1 MEHFKNTV
9 GVYYKIKNGKK
20 SSKLILT
27 PVMNFRNAHGIN
39 KNHIFKV
46 EQKVK
51 GQKLELKIDDGNP
64 IYIKIND
71 GKYIEHHNDT
81 FFNMFYIEEEKRGFE
96 AEENHTVPGRYEIEL
111 EPGEEKEVS
120 FICSTEE
127 NIEEIDGIKKQ
138 KRLLMEVLPLSSGKN
153 RKKILLQLVMIC
165 SNLDRFGV
173 TGAYLEG
180 LKWIEMLEANHS
192 FSQKEEWQVN
202 EMKALLLN
210 ERGNQD
216 EFLPIW
222 YKLLKQYREADR
234 PEDVGKCLLTI
245 ASHFI
250 MLEDYEN
257 ALPLYKEAYQL
268 ALEHKSIELQQVSGI
283 MLIKY
288 LCGAGYY
295 SESLEYYKK
304 LNQEIVFNL
313 SVQNEVVK
321 SYMELNKPD
330 SARIYLAERSLSD
343 KGDKIALNCM
353 MAETYTLEKQ
363 EDSAF
368 VYLDRAVKSYKEKTK
383 YYQGKDREVVLPG
396 YFLSTCYLFA
406 DLLWKKGKV
415 QQANQYY
422 TFVEPLMKEVV
433 RTPIQ
438 MEFQIKALTNFSS
451 FCRETKQ
458 YEKALDLLARR
469 DSVLQ
474 TYLEFKAKNDKK
486 NYAERL
492 KIQELKHELNESE
505 DVNRINTHVAAICIF
520 LLVISVAATFKSISM
535 YRKLKKQGA
544 VNYRLQG
551 MIKKCD
557 EGDVPESHSASMDQY
572 ELLFWQAL
580 HKVRDEQYFL
590 KSDLTIETLADVL
603 NTNRSYLSVSI
614 NRFCDKGFSVWL
626 NNFRIQHAEQLMREN
641 PSIALKDLP
650 EQCGYATTGTFVR
663 NFKRCHNMSPSEFM
677 NKLLIEQTLP
687 KVEKTFQ

>member
-1 MEHFKNTV
+1 MKNLYLFLFLFLCNACSNLDKK
-9 GVYYKIKNGKK
+9 GVLDEEL
-20 SSKLILT
+20 SKTPILSACFDSLLSE
-27 PVMNFRNAHGIN
+27 VRNMPSRDRIA
-39 KNHIFKV
+39 
-46 EQKVK
+46 
-51 GQKLELKIDDGNP
+51 
-64 IYIKIND
+64 YMIKISHRN
-71 GKYIEHHNDT
+71 
-81 FFNMFYIEEEKRGFE
+81 EK
-96 AEENHTVPGRYEIEL
+96 A
-111 EPGEEKEVS
+111 
-120 FICSTEE
+120 
-127 NIEEIDGIKKQ
+127 IDGVKKQ
-138 KRLLMEVLPLSSGKN
+138 EQLLMEVLPLSSSQK
-153 RKKILLQLVMIC
+153 RKEILFQLVKVC
-165 SNLDRFGV
+165 SRLDRFGISDANLK
-173 TGAYLEG
+173 GF
-180 LKWIEMLEANHS
+180 KWIEMLEANHS
-192 FSQKEEWQVN
+192 LSQKEEWQVN

-245 ASHFI
+245 ANHFI

-295 SESLEYYKK
+295 SESLEYYNKIK
-304 LNQEIVFNL
+304 PEIAFNP
-313 SVQNEVVK
+313 SMQNEVVK

-330 SARIYLAERSLSD
+330 SARIYLAARLLSER
-343 KGDKIALNCM
+343 GDKIVLNCM
-353 MAETYTLEKQ
+353 MAETYIPEGQ

-368 VYLDRAVKSYKEKTK
+368 VFLDRAMKSYKEKAK
-383 YYQGKDREVVLPG
+383 NYQKQGKEAILPNC
-396 YFLSTCYLFA
+396 FLSPCYLFA
-406 DLLWKKGKV
+406 DLLWKKGKI
-415 QQANQYY
+415 QQASQYY
-422 TFVEPLMKEVV
+422 MIVEPLMKERVKTPV
-433 RTPIQ
+433 R
-438 MEFQIKALTNFSS
+438 MELQIKALTNFSS

-458 YEKALDLLARR
+458 YEKAFDLLARR

-505 DVNRINTHVAAICIF
+505 DANRVNTHVAAICIF

-535 YRKLKKQGA
+535 YRKSRKQGA

-557 EGDVPESHSASMDQY
+557 EGDVSESHSASMDQY

-626 NNFRIQHAEQLMREN
+626 NNFRIQHAEQLMRAN
-641 PSIALKDLP
+641 PSIVLKDLP
-650 EQCGYATTGTFVR
+650 GQCGYATTGTFVR

-687 KVEKTFQ
+687 KVEK

>member
-1 MEHFKNTV
+1 MSDRDRV
-9 GVYYKIKNGKK
+9 A
-20 SSKLILT
+20 S
-27 PVMNFRNAHGIN
+27 M
-39 KNHIFKV
+39 
-46 EQKVK
+46 
-51 GQKLELKIDDGNP
+51 
-64 IYIKIND
+64 IKISYRN
-71 GKYIEHHNDT
+71 E
-81 FFNMFYIEEEKRGFE
+81 
-96 AEENHTVPGRYEIEL
+96 
-111 EPGEEKEVS
+111 
-120 FICSTEE
+120 
-127 NIEEIDGIKKQ
+127 EEIDGIKKQ

-245 ASHFI
+245 ANHFV

-557 EGDVPESHSASMDQY
+557 EGDTSESHSASMDQY

>member
-1 MEHFKNTV
+1 MR
-9 GVYYKIKNGKK
+9 
-20 SSKLILT
+20 S
-27 PVMNFRNAHGIN
+27 
-39 KNHIFKV
+39 
-46 EQKVK
+46 
-51 GQKLELKIDDGNP
+51 
-64 IYIKIND
+64 IYLFLFLFLCSACSDFDN
-71 GKYIEHHNDT
+71 
-81 FFNMFYIEEEKRGFE
+81 
-96 AEENHTVPGRYEIEL
+96 
-111 EPGEEKEVS
+111 KEVLDRELSDVSILSVS
-120 FICSTEE
+120 FDSLLSEVRKMPSRDRVACIINVSRRNEK
-127 NIEEIDGIKKQ
+127 EIDGVKKQ
-138 KRLLMEVLPLSSGKN
+138 ERLLMEILPISYGKKRKEVLLH
-153 RKKILLQLVMIC
+153 LVTIC
-165 SNLDRFGV
+165 SNLDRFGIPC
-173 TGAYLEG
+173 AELRG
-180 LKWIEMLEANHS
+180 LKWIELLEKNHS
-192 FSQKEEWQVN
+192 LSQEEEWQVS
-202 EMKALLLN
+202 EIKALLLN
-210 ERGNQD
+210 RSGNQD

-234 PEDVGKCLLTI
+234 PEDVGKCLLTM
-245 ASHFI
+245 ANHFV
-250 MLEDYEN
+250 MLEDYDN
-257 ALPLYKEAYQL
+257 ALPLYEEAYQL
-268 ALEHKSIELQQVSGI
+268 AVEYEFVDLQKSSGI
-283 MLIKY
+283 MLIKH

-295 SESLEYYKK
+295 SRSLEYYNKT
-304 LNQEIVFNL
+304 NQEITFNPAM
-313 SVQNEVVK
+313 QNEVVK

-330 SARIYLAERSLSD
+330 SARIYLAKRLLLE
-343 KGDKIALNCM
+343 GGNKIALNCM
-353 MAETYTLEKQ
+353 MAETYIHEGQ

-368 VYLDRAVKSYKEKTK
+368 VFLDRAMKSYKEKAK
-383 YYQGKDREVVLPG
+383 NYQRKDREAILPNC
-396 YFLSTCYLFA
+396 FLSPCYLFA
-406 DLLWKKGKV
+406 DLLWKKGKI
-415 QQANQYY
+415 QQASLYY
-422 TFVEPLMKEVV
+422 TIVEPLMKEIVKTPV
-433 RTPIQ
+433 RMELQ
-438 MEFQIKALTNFSS
+438 MKALTNFSS

-469 DSVLQ
+469 DSILQ
-474 TYLEFKAKNDKK
+474 TYLDFKAKNDKK

-626 NNFRIQHAEQLMREN
+626 NNFRIQHAEQLMRAN
-641 PSIALKDLP
+641 PSIVLKDLP
-650 EQCGYATTGTFVR
+650 GQCGYATTGTFVR

-687 KVEKTFQ
+687 KVEK

>member
-1 MEHFKNTV
+1 MKSFYLFLFLFLCSACSNS
-9 GVYYKIKNGKK
+9 GKREVLDEEL
-20 SSKLILT
+20 SKMPILS
-27 PVMNFRNAHGIN
+27 VSFDSLLS
-39 KNHIFKV
+39 
-46 EQKVK
+46 EVK
-51 GQKLELKIDDGNP
+51 KMSDRDRVASM
-64 IYIKIND
+64 IKISYRN
-71 GKYIEHHNDT
+71 E
-81 FFNMFYIEEEKRGFE
+81 
-96 AEENHTVPGRYEIEL
+96 
-111 EPGEEKEVS
+111 
-120 FICSTEE
+120 
-127 NIEEIDGIKKQ
+127 EEIDGIKKQ

-245 ASHFI
+245 ANHFV

-603 NTNRSYLSVSI
+603 NTNSSYLSVSI

>member
-1 MEHFKNTV
+1 MDEEL
-9 GVYYKIKNGKK
+9 
-20 SSKLILT
+20 SKMPILSV
-27 PVMNFRNAHGIN
+27 PFDSLLSEVRNLPSRDRIASM
-39 KNHIFKV
+39 
-46 EQKVK
+46 
-51 GQKLELKIDDGNP
+51 
-64 IYIKIND
+64 IKISYRN
-71 GKYIEHHNDT
+71 E
-81 FFNMFYIEEEKRGFE
+81 
-96 AEENHTVPGRYEIEL
+96 
-111 EPGEEKEVS
+111 
-120 FICSTEE
+120 
-127 NIEEIDGIKKQ
+127 EEIDGILKQ
-138 KRLLMEVLPLSSGKN
+138 RQLLMEVLPLSSGKN
-153 RKKILLQLVMIC
+153 RKTILFQLVTIY
-165 SNLDRFGV
+165 NKLDRFGISD
-173 TGAYLEG
+173 AYFEG
-180 LKWIEMLEANHS
+180 LKWIEMLETDHS
-192 FSQKEEWQVN
+192 LSQKEEWQLN

-210 ERGNQD
+210 GVGNQE

-234 PEDVGKCLLTI
+234 AEDVGKCLLTI
-245 ASHFI
+245 ASHFV
-250 MLEDYEN
+250 MLEDYDN

-268 ALEHKSIELQQVSGI
+268 ALDYDFADLQKASGI
-283 MLIKY
+283 SLIKY
-288 LCGAGYY
+288 LCVTGYY
-295 SESLEYYKK
+295 SDVLEYYNKIK
-304 LNQEIVFNL
+304 DNQEIASNT
-313 SVQNEVVK
+313 SMQNEVVK

-330 SARIYLAERSLSD
+330 SARIYLAARLLSER
-343 KGDKIALNCM
+343 GDKIVLNCM
-353 MAETYTLEKQ
+353 MAETYITEEL

-368 VYLDRAVKSYKEKTK
+368 VFLDRAMKSYKERAKN
-383 YYQGKDREVVLPG
+383 YQKKGKEAILPNC
-396 YFLSTCYLFA
+396 FLSPCYSFA
-406 DLLWKKGKV
+406 DLLWKKGKI
-415 QQANQYY
+415 QQASQYY
-422 TFVEPLMKEVV
+422 MIVEPLMKERVKTPV
-433 RTPIQ
+433 R
-438 MEFQIKALTNFSS
+438 MELQIKALTNFSS

-458 YEKALDLLARR
+458 YEKAFDLLARR

-505 DVNRINTHVAAICIF
+505 DANRVNTHVAAICIF

-535 YRKLKKQGA
+535 YRKSRKQGA

-557 EGDVPESHSASMDQY
+557 EGDVSESHSASMDQY

>member
-1 MEHFKNTV
+1 MKSF
-9 GVYYKIKNGKK
+9 YLFLFLFLCSACSDSGKREVLDEEL
-20 SSKLILT
+20 SKMPILS
-27 PVMNFRNAHGIN
+27 VSFDSLLS
-39 KNHIFKV
+39 
-46 EQKVK
+46 EVK
-51 GQKLELKIDDGNP
+51 KMSDRDRVASM
-64 IYIKIND
+64 IKISYRN
-71 GKYIEHHNDT
+71 E
-81 FFNMFYIEEEKRGFE
+81 
-96 AEENHTVPGRYEIEL
+96 
-111 EPGEEKEVS
+111 
-120 FICSTEE
+120 
-127 NIEEIDGIKKQ
+127 EEIDGIKKQ

-245 ASHFI
+245 ANHFV

-458 YEKALDLLARR
+458 YEKALSLLARR

>member
-1 MEHFKNTV
+1 MKNLYLFLFLFLCGACSNLDKK
-9 GVYYKIKNGKK
+9 GVLDEEL
-20 SSKLILT
+20 SKTPILSACFDSLLSE
-27 PVMNFRNAHGIN
+27 VRNMPSRDRIA
-39 KNHIFKV
+39 
-46 EQKVK
+46 
-51 GQKLELKIDDGNP
+51 
-64 IYIKIND
+64 YMIKISHRN
-71 GKYIEHHNDT
+71 
-81 FFNMFYIEEEKRGFE
+81 EK
-96 AEENHTVPGRYEIEL
+96 A
-111 EPGEEKEVS
+111 
-120 FICSTEE
+120 
-127 NIEEIDGIKKQ
+127 IDGVKKQ
-138 KRLLMEVLPLSSGKN
+138 EQLLMEVLPLSSSKK
-153 RKKILLQLVMIC
+153 RKEILFQLVKVC
-165 SNLDRFGV
+165 SRLDRFGISDANLK
-173 TGAYLEG
+173 GF
-180 LKWIEMLEANHS
+180 KWIEMLEANHS
-192 FSQKEEWQVN
+192 LSQKEEWQVN

-245 ASHFI
+245 ANHFI

-295 SESLEYYKK
+295 SESLEYYNKIK
-304 LNQEIVFNL
+304 PEIAFNP
-313 SVQNEVVK
+313 SMQNEVVK

-330 SARIYLAERSLSD
+330 SARIYLAARLLSER
-343 KGDKIALNCM
+343 GDKIVLNCM
-353 MAETYTLEKQ
+353 MAETYIPEGQ

-368 VYLDRAVKSYKEKTK
+368 VFLDRAMKSYKEKAK
-383 YYQGKDREVVLPG
+383 NYQKQGKEAILPNC
-396 YFLSTCYLFA
+396 FLSPCYLFA
-406 DLLWKKGKV
+406 DLLWKKGKI
-415 QQANQYY
+415 QQASQYY
-422 TFVEPLMKEVV
+422 MIVESLMKERVKTPV
-433 RTPIQ
+433 R
-438 MEFQIKALTNFSS
+438 MELQIKALTNFSS

-458 YEKALDLLARR
+458 YEKAFDLLARR

-505 DVNRINTHVAAICIF
+505 DANRVNTHVAAICIF

-535 YRKLKKQGA
+535 YRKSRKQGA

-557 EGDVPESHSASMDQY
+557 EGDVSESHSASMDQY

-626 NNFRIQHAEQLMREN
+626 NNFRIQHAEQLMKAN
-641 PSIALKDLP
+641 PSIVLKDLP
-650 EQCGYATTGTFVR
+650 GQCGYATTGTFVR

-687 KVEKTFQ
+687 KVEK

>member
-1 MEHFKNTV
+1 MKSFYLFLFLFLCSACSNS
-9 GVYYKIKNGKK
+9 GKREVLDEEL
-20 SSKLILT
+20 SKMPILS
-27 PVMNFRNAHGIN
+27 VSFDSLLS
-39 KNHIFKV
+39 
-46 EQKVK
+46 EVK
-51 GQKLELKIDDGNP
+51 KMSDRDRVASM
-64 IYIKIND
+64 IKISYRN
-71 GKYIEHHNDT
+71 E
-81 FFNMFYIEEEKRGFE
+81 
-96 AEENHTVPGRYEIEL
+96 
-111 EPGEEKEVS
+111 
-120 FICSTEE
+120 
-127 NIEEIDGIKKQ
+127 EEIDGIKKQ

-245 ASHFI
+245 ANHFV

-626 NNFRIQHAEQLMREN
+626 NNFSVFSMPN
-641 PSIALKDLP
+641 
-650 EQCGYATTGTFVR
+650 
-663 NFKRCHNMSPSEFM
+663 N
-677 NKLLIEQTLP
+677 
-687 KVEKTFQ
+687 

>member
-1 MEHFKNTV
+1 MDEEL
-9 GVYYKIKNGKK
+9 
-20 SSKLILT
+20 SKMPILSV
-27 PVMNFRNAHGIN
+27 PFDSLLSEVRNLPSRDRIASM
-39 KNHIFKV
+39 
-46 EQKVK
+46 
-51 GQKLELKIDDGNP
+51 
-64 IYIKIND
+64 IKISYRN
-71 GKYIEHHNDT
+71 E
-81 FFNMFYIEEEKRGFE
+81 
-96 AEENHTVPGRYEIEL
+96 
-111 EPGEEKEVS
+111 
-120 FICSTEE
+120 
-127 NIEEIDGIKKQ
+127 EEIDGILKQ
-138 KRLLMEVLPLSSGKN
+138 RQLLMEVLPLSSGKN
-153 RKKILLQLVMIC
+153 RKTILFQLVTIY
-165 SNLDRFGV
+165 NKLDRFGISD
-173 TGAYLEG
+173 AYFEG
-180 LKWIEMLEANHS
+180 LKWIEMLETDHS
-192 FSQKEEWQVN
+192 LSQKEEWQLN

-210 ERGNQD
+210 GVGNQE

-234 PEDVGKCLLTI
+234 AEDVGKCLLTI
-245 ASHFI
+245 ASHFV
-250 MLEDYEN
+250 MLEDYDN

-268 ALEHKSIELQQVSGI
+268 ALDYDFADLQKASGI
-283 MLIKY
+283 SLIKY
-288 LCGAGYY
+288 LCVTGYY
-295 SESLEYYKK
+295 SDVLEYYNKIK
-304 LNQEIVFNL
+304 DNQEIASNT
-313 SVQNEVVK
+313 SMQNEVVK

-330 SARIYLAERSLSD
+330 SARIYLAARLLSER
-343 KGDKIALNCM
+343 GDKIVLNCM
-353 MAETYTLEKQ
+353 MAETYITEEL

-368 VYLDRAVKSYKEKTK
+368 VFLDRAMKSYKERAKN
-383 YYQGKDREVVLPG
+383 YQKKGKEAILPNC
-396 YFLSTCYLFA
+396 FLSPCYSFA
-406 DLLWKKGKV
+406 DLLWKKGKI
-415 QQANQYY
+415 QQASQYY
-422 TFVEPLMKEVV
+422 MIVEPLMKEIVKTPV
-433 RTPIQ
+433 RMELQ
-438 MEFQIKALTNFSS
+438 MKALTNFSS

-458 YEKALDLLARR
+458 YEKALSLLARR

-614 NRFCDKGFSVWL
+614 NRFCDKGFSVW
-626 NNFRIQHAEQLMREN
+626 
-641 PSIALKDLP
+641 P
-650 EQCGYATTGTFVR
+650 
-663 NFKRCHNMSPSEFM
+663 
-677 NKLLIEQTLP
+677 
-687 KVEKTFQ
+687 

>member
-1 MEHFKNTV
+1 MSDRDRV
-9 GVYYKIKNGKK
+9 A
-20 SSKLILT
+20 S
-27 PVMNFRNAHGIN
+27 M
-39 KNHIFKV
+39 
-46 EQKVK
+46 
-51 GQKLELKIDDGNP
+51 
-64 IYIKIND
+64 IKISYRN
-71 GKYIEHHNDT
+71 E
-81 FFNMFYIEEEKRGFE
+81 
-96 AEENHTVPGRYEIEL
+96 
-111 EPGEEKEVS
+111 
-120 FICSTEE
+120 
-127 NIEEIDGIKKQ
+127 EEIDGIKKQ

-245 ASHFI
+245 ANHFV

-422 TFVEPLMKEVV
+422 TFVEPLMIEVV

>member
-1 MEHFKNTV
+1 MSDRDRV
-9 GVYYKIKNGKK
+9 A
-20 SSKLILT
+20 S
-27 PVMNFRNAHGIN
+27 M
-39 KNHIFKV
+39 
-46 EQKVK
+46 
-51 GQKLELKIDDGNP
+51 
-64 IYIKIND
+64 IKISYRN
-71 GKYIEHHNDT
+71 E
-81 FFNMFYIEEEKRGFE
+81 
-96 AEENHTVPGRYEIEL
+96 
-111 EPGEEKEVS
+111 
-120 FICSTEE
+120 
-127 NIEEIDGIKKQ
+127 EEIDGIKKQ

-245 ASHFI
+245 ANHFV

-458 YEKALDLLARR
+458 YEKALSLLARR

-687 KVEKTFQ
+687 KVEKAFQ

>member
-1 MEHFKNTV
+1 MKNFYLFLFLFLCGACSNLGNKDALDTELSKV
-9 GVYYKIKNGKK
+9 PIL
-20 SSKLILT
+20 SSSFDSLLSE
-27 PVMNFRNAHGIN
+27 
-39 KNHIFKV
+39 V
-46 EQKVK
+46 EY
-51 GQKLELKIDDGNP
+51 LP
-64 IYIKIND
+64 IRDRIECIIKISHKN
-71 GKYIEHHNDT
+71 E
-81 FFNMFYIEEEKRGFE
+81 
-96 AEENHTVPGRYEIEL
+96 
-111 EPGEEKEVS
+111 
-120 FICSTEE
+120 
-127 NIEEIDGIKKQ
+127 EEIDGVKKQ
-138 KRLLMEVLPLSSGKN
+138 ERLLMKVLPFTSGRKRKEVL
-153 RKKILLQLVMIC
+153 IQLVRTC
-165 SNLDRFGV
+165 SSLDRFGV
-173 TGAYLEG
+173 SGAYSKG
-180 LKWIEMLEANHS
+180 LKWIEMLETNHS
-192 FSQKEEWQVN
+192 LSQEEEWQVN

-210 ERGNQD
+210 RSGYQED
-216 EFLPIW
+216 FLPVW
-222 YKLLKQYREADR
+222 YRLLKQYREADK

-245 ASHFI
+245 ASHFV

-257 ALPLYKEAYQL
+257 ALLLYKEAYQL
-268 ALEHKSIELQQVSGI
+268 ALEHKFMELQQTSGI

-295 SESLEYYKK
+295 SESLDYYKRI
-304 LNQEIVFNL
+304 NPEIAFNP
-313 SVQNEVVK
+313 SIQNEVVK

-330 SARIYLAERSLSD
+330 SARMYLVERLLVE
-343 KGDKIALNCM
+343 KGNKFVLNCM
-353 MAETYTLEKQ
+353 MAETYIPEEQ
-363 EDSAF
+363 DDSAF
-368 VYLDRAVKSYKEKTK
+368 LFLDRAMTSYKEKTK
-383 YYQGKDREVVLPG
+383 NYQRKSKEATLLPHC
-396 YFLSTCYLFA
+396 FLSPCYLFA
-406 DLLWKKGKV
+406 DLLWKKGKI

-422 TFVEPLMKEVV
+422 TIVEPLMKEIVK
-433 RTPIQ
+433 TSMQ
-438 MEFQIKALTNFSS
+438 MELQIKALTNFSS

-458 YEKALDLLARR
+458 YEKALDLLSRR

>member
-1 MEHFKNTV
+1 MSDRDRV
-9 GVYYKIKNGKK
+9 A
-20 SSKLILT
+20 S
-27 PVMNFRNAHGIN
+27 M
-39 KNHIFKV
+39 
-46 EQKVK
+46 
-51 GQKLELKIDDGNP
+51 
-64 IYIKIND
+64 IKISYRN
-71 GKYIEHHNDT
+71 E
-81 FFNMFYIEEEKRGFE
+81 
-96 AEENHTVPGRYEIEL
+96 
-111 EPGEEKEVS
+111 
-120 FICSTEE
+120 
-127 NIEEIDGIKKQ
+127 EEIDGIKKQ

-245 ASHFI
+245 ANHFV

-353 MAETYTLEKQ
+353 MAETYTLENQ

-396 YFLSTCYLFA
+396 YFLPTCYLFA

-458 YEKALDLLARR
+458 YEKALSLLARR

-687 KVEKTFQ
+687 KVEEAFQ

>member
-1 MEHFKNTV
+1 MSACFDSLLSEV
-9 GVYYKIKNGKK
+9 
-20 SSKLILT
+20 
-27 PVMNFRNAHGIN
+27 RNMPSRDRIA
-39 KNHIFKV
+39 
-46 EQKVK
+46 
-51 GQKLELKIDDGNP
+51 
-64 IYIKIND
+64 YMIKISHRN
-71 GKYIEHHNDT
+71 
-81 FFNMFYIEEEKRGFE
+81 EK
-96 AEENHTVPGRYEIEL
+96 A
-111 EPGEEKEVS
+111 
-120 FICSTEE
+120 
-127 NIEEIDGIKKQ
+127 IDGVKKQ
-138 KRLLMEVLPLSSGKN
+138 EQLLMEVLPLSSSQK
-153 RKKILLQLVMIC
+153 RKEILFQLVKVC
-165 SNLDRFGV
+165 SRLDRFGISDANLK
-173 TGAYLEG
+173 GF
-180 LKWIEMLEANHS
+180 KWIEMLEANHS
-192 FSQKEEWQVN
+192 LSQKEEWQVN

-245 ASHFI
+245 ANHFI

-295 SESLEYYKK
+295 SESLEYYNKIK
-304 LNQEIVFNL
+304 PEIAFNP
-313 SVQNEVVK
+313 SMQNEVVK

-330 SARIYLAERSLSD
+330 SARIYLAARLLSER
-343 KGDKIALNCM
+343 GDKIVLNCM
-353 MAETYTLEKQ
+353 MAETYIPEGQ

-368 VYLDRAVKSYKEKTK
+368 VFLDRAMKSYKEKAK
-383 YYQGKDREVVLPG
+383 NYQKQGKEAILPNC
-396 YFLSTCYLFA
+396 FLSPCYLFA
-406 DLLWKKGKV
+406 DLLWKKGKI
-415 QQANQYY
+415 QQASQYY
-422 TFVEPLMKEVV
+422 MIVEPLMKERVKTPV
-433 RTPIQ
+433 R
-438 MEFQIKALTNFSS
+438 MELQIKALTNFSS

-458 YEKALDLLARR
+458 YEKAFDLLARR

-505 DVNRINTHVAAICIF
+505 DANRVNTHVAAICIF

-535 YRKLKKQGA
+535 YRKSRKQGA

-557 EGDVPESHSASMDQY
+557 EGDVSESHSASMDQY

-626 NNFRIQHAEQLMREN
+626 NNFRIQHAEQLMRAN
-641 PSIALKDLP
+641 PSIVLKDLP
-650 EQCGYATTGTFVR
+650 GQCGYATTGTFVR

-687 KVEKTFQ
+687 KVEK

>member
-1 MEHFKNTV
+1 MSDQDR
-9 GVYYKIKNGKK
+9 IA
-20 SSKLILT
+20 SI
-27 PVMNFRNAHGIN
+27 
-39 KNHIFKV
+39 
-46 EQKVK
+46 
-51 GQKLELKIDDGNP
+51 
-64 IYIKIND
+64 IKISYRN
-71 GKYIEHHNDT
+71 E
-81 FFNMFYIEEEKRGFE
+81 
-96 AEENHTVPGRYEIEL
+96 
-111 EPGEEKEVS
+111 
-120 FICSTEE
+120 
-127 NIEEIDGIKKQ
+127 EEIDGIQKQ
-138 KRLLMEVLPLSSGKN
+138 KRLLIEVLPLSSGGN
-153 RKKILLQLVMIC
+153 RKKILLQLVRIY

-173 TGAYLEG
+173 SGAYLEG

-192 FSQKEEWQVN
+192 LSQKEEWQVN

-245 ASHFI
+245 ANHFI

-295 SESLEYYKK
+295 SESLEYYNKIK
-304 LNQEIVFNL
+304 PEIAFNP
-313 SVQNEVVK
+313 SMQNEVVK

-330 SARIYLAERSLSD
+330 SARIYLAARLLSER
-343 KGDKIALNCM
+343 GDKIVLNCM
-353 MAETYTLEKQ
+353 MAETYIPEGQ

-368 VYLDRAVKSYKEKTK
+368 VFLDRAMKSYKEKAK
-383 YYQGKDREVVLPG
+383 NYQKQGREAILPNC
-396 YFLSTCYLFA
+396 FLSPCYLFA
-406 DLLWKKGKV
+406 DLLWKKGKI
-415 QQANQYY
+415 QQASQYY
-422 TFVEPLMKEVV
+422 MIVEPLMKERVKTPV
-433 RTPIQ
+433 R
-438 MEFQIKALTNFSS
+438 MELQIKALTNFSS

-505 DVNRINTHVAAICIF
+505 DANRVNTHVAAICIF

-557 EGDVPESHSASMDQY
+557 EGDASESHSVSMDQY

-687 KVEKTFQ
+687 KVEKAFQ

>member
-1 MEHFKNTV
+1 MKSFYLFLFLFLCSACSNF
-9 GVYYKIKNGKK
+9 GKK
-20 SSKLILT
+20 EILDEELSKMPILSV
-27 PVMNFRNAHGIN
+27 PFDSLLSEVRNLPSRDRIASM
-39 KNHIFKV
+39 
-46 EQKVK
+46 
-51 GQKLELKIDDGNP
+51 
-64 IYIKIND
+64 IKISYRN
-71 GKYIEHHNDT
+71 E
-81 FFNMFYIEEEKRGFE
+81 
-96 AEENHTVPGRYEIEL
+96 
-111 EPGEEKEVS
+111 
-120 FICSTEE
+120 
-127 NIEEIDGIKKQ
+127 EEIDGILKQ
-138 KRLLMEVLPLSSGKN
+138 RQLLMEVLPLSSGKN
-153 RKKILLQLVMIC
+153 RKTILFQLVTIY
-165 SNLDRFGV
+165 SKLDRFGISD
-173 TGAYLEG
+173 AYFEG
-180 LKWIEMLEANHS
+180 LKWIEMLETDHS
-192 FSQKEEWQVN
+192 LSQKEEWQLN

-210 ERGNQD
+210 GVGNQE

-234 PEDVGKCLLTI
+234 AEDVGKCLLTI
-245 ASHFI
+245 ASHFV
-250 MLEDYEN
+250 MLEDYDN

-268 ALEHKSIELQQVSGI
+268 ALDYDFADLQKASGI
-283 MLIKY
+283 SLIKY
-288 LCGAGYY
+288 LCVTGYY
-295 SESLEYYKK
+295 SDVLEYYNKIK
-304 LNQEIVFNL
+304 DNQEIASNT
-313 SVQNEVVK
+313 SMQNEVVK

-330 SARIYLAERSLSD
+330 SARIYLAARLLSER
-343 KGDKIALNCM
+343 GDKIVLNCM
-353 MAETYTLEKQ
+353 MAETYITEEM

-368 VYLDRAVKSYKEKTK
+368 VFLDRAMKSYKERAKN
-383 YYQGKDREVVLPG
+383 YQKKGKEAILPNC
-396 YFLSTCYLFA
+396 FLSPCYSFA
-406 DLLWKKGKV
+406 DLLWKKGKI
-415 QQANQYY
+415 QQASQYY
-422 TFVEPLMKEVV
+422 MIVEPLMKEMVK
-433 RTPIQ
+433 TPIR
-438 MEFQIKALTNFSS
+438 MELQIKALTNFSS

-557 EGDVPESHSASMDQY
+557 EGDTSESHSASMDQY

>member
-1 MEHFKNTV
+1 MSDRDRV
-9 GVYYKIKNGKK
+9 A
-20 SSKLILT
+20 S
-27 PVMNFRNAHGIN
+27 M
-39 KNHIFKV
+39 
-46 EQKVK
+46 
-51 GQKLELKIDDGNP
+51 
-64 IYIKIND
+64 IKISYRN
-71 GKYIEHHNDT
+71 E
-81 FFNMFYIEEEKRGFE
+81 
-96 AEENHTVPGRYEIEL
+96 
-111 EPGEEKEVS
+111 
-120 FICSTEE
+120 
-127 NIEEIDGIKKQ
+127 EEIDGIKKQ

-245 ASHFI
+245 ANHFV

-368 VYLDRAVKSYKEKTK
+368 VFLDRAMESYKEKKK
-383 YYQGKDREVVLPG
+383 YYQGKDREVVLPS

-458 YEKALDLLARR
+458 YEKALSLLARR

-551 MIKKCD
+551 IIKKCD

>member
-1 MEHFKNTV
+1 MKSFYLFLFLFLCSACSNS
-9 GVYYKIKNGKK
+9 GKREVLDEEL
-20 SSKLILT
+20 SKMPILS
-27 PVMNFRNAHGIN
+27 VF
-39 KNHIFKV
+39 FDSLLS
-46 EQKVK
+46 EVK
-51 GQKLELKIDDGNP
+51 KMSDRDRVASM
-64 IYIKIND
+64 IKISYRN
-71 GKYIEHHNDT
+71 E
-81 FFNMFYIEEEKRGFE
+81 
-96 AEENHTVPGRYEIEL
+96 
-111 EPGEEKEVS
+111 
-120 FICSTEE
+120 
-127 NIEEIDGIKKQ
+127 EEIDGIKKQ

-245 ASHFI
+245 ANHFV

-383 YYQGKDREVVLPG
+383 YYQGKDREVVLPS

-458 YEKALDLLARR
+458 YEKALSLLARR

>member
-1 MEHFKNTV
+1 MKSFYLFLFLFLCSACSNF
-9 GVYYKIKNGKK
+9 GKK
-20 SSKLILT
+20 EILDEELSKMPILSV
-27 PVMNFRNAHGIN
+27 PFDSLLSEVRNLPSRDRIASM
-39 KNHIFKV
+39 
-46 EQKVK
+46 
-51 GQKLELKIDDGNP
+51 
-64 IYIKIND
+64 IKISYRN
-71 GKYIEHHNDT
+71 E
-81 FFNMFYIEEEKRGFE
+81 
-96 AEENHTVPGRYEIEL
+96 
-111 EPGEEKEVS
+111 
-120 FICSTEE
+120 
-127 NIEEIDGIKKQ
+127 EEIDGILKQ
-138 KRLLMEVLPLSSGKN
+138 RQLLMEVLPLSSGKN
-153 RKKILLQLVMIC
+153 RKTILFQLVTIY
-165 SNLDRFGV
+165 NKLDRFGISD
-173 TGAYLEG
+173 AYFEG
-180 LKWIEMLEANHS
+180 LKWIEMLETDHS
-192 FSQKEEWQVN
+192 LSQKEEWQLN

-210 ERGNQD
+210 GVGNQE

-234 PEDVGKCLLTI
+234 AEDVGKCLLTI
-245 ASHFI
+245 ASHFV
-250 MLEDYEN
+250 MLEDYDN

-268 ALEHKSIELQQVSGI
+268 ALDYDFADLQKASGI
-283 MLIKY
+283 SLIKY
-288 LCGAGYY
+288 LCVTGYY
-295 SESLEYYKK
+295 SDVLEYYNKIK
-304 LNQEIVFNL
+304 DNQEIASNT
-313 SVQNEVVK
+313 SMQNEVVK

-330 SARIYLAERSLSD
+330 SARIYLAARLLSER
-343 KGDKIALNCM
+343 GDKIVLNCM
-353 MAETYTLEKQ
+353 MAETYITEEL

-368 VYLDRAVKSYKEKTK
+368 VFLDRAMKSYKERAKN
-383 YYQGKDREVVLPG
+383 YQKKGKEAILPNC
-396 YFLSTCYLFA
+396 FLSPCYSFA
-406 DLLWKKGKV
+406 DLLWKKGKI
-415 QQANQYY
+415 QQASQYY
-422 TFVEPLMKEVV
+422 MIVEPLMKEMVK
-433 RTPIQ
+433 TPIR
-438 MEFQIKALTNFSS
+438 MELQIKALTNFSS

-458 YEKALDLLARR
+458 YEKALSLLARR

-505 DVNRINTHVAAICIF
+505 DANRVNTHVAAICIF

-557 EGDVPESHSASMDQY
+557 EGDMPESHSVSMDQY

>member
-1 MEHFKNTV
+1 M
-9 GVYYKIKNGKK
+9 KIFYLFLFLFLCGACSNLGNKDTLDTKL
-20 SSKLILT
+20 SKMPILSASFDT
-27 PVMNFRNAHGIN
+27 LLSEVRSLPVQYRIACMIRVSYRN
-39 KNHIFKV
+39 
-46 EQKVK
+46 
-51 GQKLELKIDDGNP
+51 
-64 IYIKIND
+64 
-71 GKYIEHHNDT
+71 
-81 FFNMFYIEEEKRGFE
+81 EEE
-96 AEENHTVPGRYEIEL
+96 V
-111 EPGEEKEVS
+111 
-120 FICSTEE
+120 
-127 NIEEIDGIKKQ
+127 DGVKKQ
-138 KRLLMEVLPLSSGKN
+138 ERLLMEVLPLSSG
-153 RKKILLQLVMIC
+153 RKRKEILIQLVTIC
-165 SNLDRFGV
+165 SNLDRFGIS
-173 TGAYLEG
+173 GAYLKG
-180 LKWIEMLEANHS
+180 LKWIEILETNHS
-192 FSQKEEWQVN
+192 LSQKEEWQVN
-202 EMKALLLN
+202 EIKALLLN
-210 ERGNQD
+210 RSGYQEQ
-216 EFLPIW
+216 FLPVW

-257 ALPLYKEAYQL
+257 ALPLYEEAYQL
-268 ALEHKSIELQQVSGI
+268 ALEHKSIELQQASGI

-295 SESLEYYKK
+295 SESLEYYNKIN
-304 LNQEIVFNL
+304 LEIAFNP
-313 SVQNEVVK
+313 SIQNEVVK

-330 SARIYLAERSLSD
+330 SARIYLAARLLSER
-343 KGDKIALNCM
+343 GDKIVLNCM
-353 MAETYTLEKQ
+353 MAETYITEEL

-368 VYLDRAVKSYKEKTK
+368 VFLDRAMKSYKERAKN
-383 YYQGKDREVVLPG
+383 YQKKGKEAILPNC
-396 YFLSTCYLFA
+396 FLSPCYSFA
-406 DLLWKKGKV
+406 DLLWKKGKI
-415 QQANQYY
+415 QQASQYY
-422 TFVEPLMKEVV
+422 MIVEPLMKEMVKTPV
-433 RTPIQ
+433 R
-438 MEFQIKALTNFSS
+438 MELQIKALTNFSS

-458 YEKALDLLARR
+458 YEKALSLLARR

-557 EGDVPESHSASMDQY
+557 EGDVSESHTASMDQY

>member
-1 MEHFKNTV
+1 MSDRDRV
-9 GVYYKIKNGKK
+9 A
-20 SSKLILT
+20 S
-27 PVMNFRNAHGIN
+27 M
-39 KNHIFKV
+39 
-46 EQKVK
+46 
-51 GQKLELKIDDGNP
+51 
-64 IYIKIND
+64 IKISYRN
-71 GKYIEHHNDT
+71 E
-81 FFNMFYIEEEKRGFE
+81 
-96 AEENHTVPGRYEIEL
+96 
-111 EPGEEKEVS
+111 
-120 FICSTEE
+120 
-127 NIEEIDGIKKQ
+127 EEIDGIKKQ

-245 ASHFI
+245 ANHFV

-383 YYQGKDREVVLPG
+383 YYQGKDREVVLPS

-458 YEKALDLLARR
+458 YEKALSLLARR

>member
-1 MEHFKNTV
+1 MSDRDRV
-9 GVYYKIKNGKK
+9 A
-20 SSKLILT
+20 S
-27 PVMNFRNAHGIN
+27 M
-39 KNHIFKV
+39 
-46 EQKVK
+46 
-51 GQKLELKIDDGNP
+51 
-64 IYIKIND
+64 IKISYRN
-71 GKYIEHHNDT
+71 E
-81 FFNMFYIEEEKRGFE
+81 
-96 AEENHTVPGRYEIEL
+96 
-111 EPGEEKEVS
+111 
-120 FICSTEE
+120 
-127 NIEEIDGIKKQ
+127 EEIDGIKKQ

-222 YKLLKQYREADR
+222 YKLLKQYREVDR

-245 ASHFI
+245 ANHFV

-353 MAETYTLEKQ
+353 MAETYTLENQ

-458 YEKALDLLARR
+458 YEKALSLLARR

>member
-1 MEHFKNTV
+1 VKSFYLFLFLFLCSACSNS
-9 GVYYKIKNGKK
+9 GKREVLDEEL
-20 SSKLILT
+20 SKMPILS
-27 PVMNFRNAHGIN
+27 VSFDSLLS
-39 KNHIFKV
+39 
-46 EQKVK
+46 EVK
-51 GQKLELKIDDGNP
+51 KMSDRDRVASM
-64 IYIKIND
+64 IKISYRN
-71 GKYIEHHNDT
+71 E
-81 FFNMFYIEEEKRGFE
+81 
-96 AEENHTVPGRYEIEL
+96 
-111 EPGEEKEVS
+111 
-120 FICSTEE
+120 
-127 NIEEIDGIKKQ
+127 EEIDGIKKQ

-245 ASHFI
+245 ANHFV

-535 YRKLKKQGA
+535 YRKLKKQGV

-557 EGDVPESHSASMDQY
+557 EGDTSESHSASMDQY

>member
-1 MEHFKNTV
+1 MKSFYLFLFLFLCSACSNF
-9 GVYYKIKNGKK
+9 GKK
-20 SSKLILT
+20 EILDEELSKMPILSV
-27 PVMNFRNAHGIN
+27 PFDSLLSEVRNLPSRDRIASM
-39 KNHIFKV
+39 
-46 EQKVK
+46 
-51 GQKLELKIDDGNP
+51 
-64 IYIKIND
+64 IKISYRN
-71 GKYIEHHNDT
+71 E
-81 FFNMFYIEEEKRGFE
+81 
-96 AEENHTVPGRYEIEL
+96 
-111 EPGEEKEVS
+111 
-120 FICSTEE
+120 
-127 NIEEIDGIKKQ
+127 EEIDGILKQ
-138 KRLLMEVLPLSSGKN
+138 RQLLMEVLPLSSGKN
-153 RKKILLQLVMIC
+153 RKTILFQLVTIY
-165 SNLDRFGV
+165 NKLDRFGISD
-173 TGAYLEG
+173 AYFEG
-180 LKWIEMLEANHS
+180 LKWIEMLETDHS
-192 FSQKEEWQVN
+192 LSQKEEWQLN

-210 ERGNQD
+210 GVGNQE

-234 PEDVGKCLLTI
+234 AEDVGKCLLTI
-245 ASHFI
+245 ASHFV
-250 MLEDYEN
+250 MLEDYDN

-268 ALEHKSIELQQVSGI
+268 ALDYYFADLQKASGI
-283 MLIKY
+283 SLIKY
-288 LCGAGYY
+288 LCVTGYY
-295 SESLEYYKK
+295 SDVLEYYNKIK
-304 LNQEIVFNL
+304 DNQEIASNT
-313 SVQNEVVK
+313 SMQNEVVK

-330 SARIYLAERSLSD
+330 SARIYLAARLLSER
-343 KGDKIALNCM
+343 GDKIVLNCM
-353 MAETYTLEKQ
+353 MAETYITEEL

-368 VYLDRAVKSYKEKTK
+368 VFLDRAMKSYKERAKN
-383 YYQGKDREVVLPG
+383 YQKKGKEAILPNC
-396 YFLSTCYLFA
+396 FLSPCYSFA
-406 DLLWKKGKV
+406 DLLWKKGKI
-415 QQANQYY
+415 QQASQYY
-422 TFVEPLMKEVV
+422 MIVEPLMKEIVKTPV
-433 RTPIQ
+433 RMELQ
-438 MEFQIKALTNFSS
+438 MKALTNFSS

-458 YEKALDLLARR
+458 YEKALSLLARR

>member
-1 MEHFKNTV
+1 MPILSVSFDSLLSEV
-9 GVYYKIKNGKK
+9 KK
-20 SSKLILT
+20 MSDRDRVAS
-27 PVMNFRNAHGIN
+27 M
-39 KNHIFKV
+39 
-46 EQKVK
+46 
-51 GQKLELKIDDGNP
+51 
-64 IYIKIND
+64 IKISYRN
-71 GKYIEHHNDT
+71 E
-81 FFNMFYIEEEKRGFE
+81 
-96 AEENHTVPGRYEIEL
+96 
-111 EPGEEKEVS
+111 
-120 FICSTEE
+120 
-127 NIEEIDGIKKQ
+127 EEIDGIKKQ

-245 ASHFI
+245 ANHFV

>member
-1 MEHFKNTV
+1 MDKEL
-9 GVYYKIKNGKK
+9 
-20 SSKLILT
+20 SKMPILSAAFDSLLFE
-27 PVMNFRNAHGIN
+27 VRNLPLQDRIAS
-39 KNHIFKV
+39 
-46 EQKVK
+46 
-51 GQKLELKIDDGNP
+51 L
-64 IYIKIND
+64 IKISYRN
-71 GKYIEHHNDT
+71 
-81 FFNMFYIEEEKRGFE
+81 EEEIGGIQKQ
-96 AEENHTVPGRYEIEL
+96 
-111 EPGEEKEVS
+111 EK
-120 FICSTEE
+120 
-127 NIEEIDGIKKQ
+127 
-138 KRLLMEVLPLSSGKN
+138 LLMEILPLSSGKE
-153 RKKILLQLVMIC
+153 RKIILLQLVTLYN
-165 SNLDRFGV
+165 NLDRFGIS
-173 TGAYLEG
+173 GADIKG
-180 LKWIEMLEANHS
+180 LKWIEMLENNHS
-192 FSQKEEWQVN
+192 LSQKEEWQVN

-257 ALPLYKEAYQL
+257 ALPLYEEAYQL
-268 ALEHKSIELQQVSGI
+268 ALEHKSIELQQASGI

-295 SESLEYYKK
+295 SESLEYYNKI
-304 LNQEIVFNL
+304 NPEIAFNP
-313 SVQNEVVK
+313 SIQNEVVK

-330 SARIYLAERSLSD
+330 SARIYLAARLLSER
-343 KGDKIALNCM
+343 GDKIVLNCM
-353 MAETYTLEKQ
+353 MAETYITEEL

-368 VYLDRAVKSYKEKTK
+368 VFLDRAVKSYKERAKN
-383 YYQGKDREVVLPG
+383 YQKKGKEPILPNC
-396 YFLSTCYLFA
+396 FLSPCYSFA
-406 DLLWKKGKV
+406 DLLWKKGKI
-415 QQANQYY
+415 QQASQYY
-422 TFVEPLMKEVV
+422 MIVEPLMKEMVK
-433 RTPIQ
+433 TPIR
-438 MEFQIKALTNFSS
+438 MELQIKALTNFSS

-557 EGDVPESHSASMDQY
+557 EGDTSESHSASMDQY

>member
-1 MEHFKNTV
+1 MP
-9 GVYYKIKNGKK
+9 
-20 SSKLILT
+20 ILSAAFDSLLFE
-27 PVMNFRNAHGIN
+27 VRNLPLQDRIASM
-39 KNHIFKV
+39 
-46 EQKVK
+46 
-51 GQKLELKIDDGNP
+51 
-64 IYIKIND
+64 IKISYRN
-71 GKYIEHHNDT
+71 
-81 FFNMFYIEEEKRGFE
+81 EEEIGGIQKQ
-96 AEENHTVPGRYEIEL
+96 
-111 EPGEEKEVS
+111 EK
-120 FICSTEE
+120 
-127 NIEEIDGIKKQ
+127 
-138 KRLLMEVLPLSSGKN
+138 LLMEVLPLSSGKE
-153 RKKILLQLVMIC
+153 RKIILLQLVTLYN
-165 SNLDRFGV
+165 NLDRFGIS
-173 TGAYLEG
+173 GADIKG
-180 LKWIEMLEANHS
+180 LKWIEMLENNHS
-192 FSQKEEWQVN
+192 LSQKEEWQVN

-257 ALPLYKEAYQL
+257 ALPLYEEAYQL
-268 ALEHKSIELQQVSGI
+268 ALEHKSIELQQASGI

-295 SESLEYYKK
+295 SESLEYYNKI
-304 LNQEIVFNL
+304 NPEIAFNP
-313 SVQNEVVK
+313 SIQNEVVK

-330 SARIYLAERSLSD
+330 SARIYLTARLLSER
-343 KGDKIALNCM
+343 GDKIVLNCM
-353 MAETYTLEKQ
+353 MAETYITEEL

-368 VYLDRAVKSYKEKTK
+368 VFLDRAMKSYKEKAK
-383 YYQGKDREVVLPG
+383 NYQKKGKEAILPNC
-396 YFLSTCYLFA
+396 FLSACYSFA
-406 DLLWKKGKV
+406 DLLWKKGKI
-415 QQANQYY
+415 QQASQYY
-422 TFVEPLMKEVV
+422 MIVEPLMKEMVKTPV
-433 RTPIQ
+433 R
-438 MEFQIKALTNFSS
+438 MELQIKALTNFSS

-520 LLVISVAATFKSISM
+520 LLVISVVATFKSISM

-557 EGDVPESHSASMDQY
+557 EGDMPESHSVSMDQY

>member
-1 MEHFKNTV
+1 MKSFYLFLFLFLCSACSNF
-9 GVYYKIKNGKK
+9 GKK
-20 SSKLILT
+20 EILDEELSKMPILSV
-27 PVMNFRNAHGIN
+27 PFDSLLSEVRNLPSRDRIASM
-39 KNHIFKV
+39 
-46 EQKVK
+46 
-51 GQKLELKIDDGNP
+51 
-64 IYIKIND
+64 IKISYRN
-71 GKYIEHHNDT
+71 E
-81 FFNMFYIEEEKRGFE
+81 
-96 AEENHTVPGRYEIEL
+96 
-111 EPGEEKEVS
+111 
-120 FICSTEE
+120 
-127 NIEEIDGIKKQ
+127 EEIDGILKQ
-138 KRLLMEVLPLSSGKN
+138 RQLLMEVLPLSSGKN
-153 RKKILLQLVMIC
+153 RKTILFQLVTIY
-165 SNLDRFGV
+165 NKLDRFGISD
-173 TGAYLEG
+173 AYFEG
-180 LKWIEMLEANHS
+180 LKWIEMLETDHS
-192 FSQKEEWQVN
+192 LSQKEEWQLN

-210 ERGNQD
+210 GVGNQE

-234 PEDVGKCLLTI
+234 AEDVGKCLLTI
-245 ASHFI
+245 ASHFV
-250 MLEDYEN
+250 MLEDYDN

-268 ALEHKSIELQQVSGI
+268 ALDYDFADLQKASGI
-283 MLIKY
+283 SLIKY
-288 LCGAGYY
+288 LCVTGYY
-295 SESLEYYKK
+295 SDVLEYYNKIK
-304 LNQEIVFNL
+304 DNQEIASNT
-313 SVQNEVVK
+313 SMQNEVVK

-330 SARIYLAERSLSD
+330 SARIYLAARLLSER
-343 KGDKIALNCM
+343 GDKIVLNCM
-353 MAETYTLEKQ
+353 MAETYITEEL

-368 VYLDRAVKSYKEKTK
+368 VFLDRAMKSYKERAKN
-383 YYQGKDREVVLPG
+383 YQKKGKEAILPNC
-396 YFLSTCYLFA
+396 FLSPCYSFA
-406 DLLWKKGKV
+406 DLLWKKGKI
-415 QQANQYY
+415 QQASQYY
-422 TFVEPLMKEVV
+422 MIVEPLMKEIVKTPV
-433 RTPIQ
+433 RMELQ
-438 MEFQIKALTNFSS
+438 MKALTNFSS

-458 YEKALDLLARR
+458 YEKALSLLARR

-535 YRKLKKQGA
+535 YRKSRKQGA

-557 EGDVPESHSASMDQY
+557 EGDVSESHSASMDQY

>member
-1 MEHFKNTV
+1 MKNFYLFLFLFLC
-9 GVYYKIKNGKK
+9 GACSNLGIKN
-20 SSKLILT
+20 SLDIELSKMPILSASFDSLLSGVRNL
-27 PVMNFRNAHGIN
+27 PVQDRVACM
-39 KNHIFKV
+39 
-46 EQKVK
+46 
-51 GQKLELKIDDGNP
+51 
-64 IYIKIND
+64 IKISYRD
-71 GKYIEHHNDT
+71 E
-81 FFNMFYIEEEKRGFE
+81 
-96 AEENHTVPGRYEIEL
+96 
-111 EPGEEKEVS
+111 
-120 FICSTEE
+120 
-127 NIEEIDGIKKQ
+127 EEIDGVKKQ
-138 KRLLMEVLPLSSGKN
+138 ERLLMEVLPLSSGKK
-153 RKKILLQLVMIC
+153 RKKVLLQLVTIC

-173 TGAYLEG
+173 PNVYLKG
-180 LKWIEMLEANHS
+180 LKWIEILETNYS
-192 FSQKEEWQVN
+192 LSQKEEWQVN
-202 EMKALLLN
+202 EIKALLLN
-210 ERGNQD
+210 RAGHQE

-234 PEDVGKCLLTI
+234 AEDVGKCFLTI
-245 ASHFI
+245 ASHFV
-250 MLEDYEN
+250 MLEDYDN

-268 ALEHKSIELQQVSGI
+268 ALEHDFVDLQKASGI
-283 MLIKY
+283 SLIKY
-288 LCGAGYY
+288 LCVTGYY
-295 SESLEYYKK
+295 SDALEYYNKIK
-304 LNQEIVFNL
+304 NNQEIASNT
-313 SVQNEVVK
+313 SMQNEVVK

-330 SARIYLAERSLSD
+330 SARIYLAARLLSE
-343 KGDKIALNCM
+343 KGDKIVLNCM
-353 MAETYTLEKQ
+353 MAETYIPEGQ

-368 VYLDRAVKSYKEKTK
+368 VFLDRALKSYEEKAK
-383 YYQGKDREVVLPG
+383 SYQRKNRKAVLPNC
-396 YFLSTCYLFA
+396 FLSPYYSFA
-406 DLLWKKGKV
+406 DLLWKKGKI

-422 TFVEPLMKEVV
+422 MIVEPLMKEMVKTPV
-433 RTPIQ
+433 R
-438 MEFQIKALTNFSS
+438 MELQIKALTNFSS

-535 YRKLKKQGA
+535 YCNLKKQGA

-557 EGDVPESHSASMDQY
+557 EGDASESHSASMDQY

-590 KSDLTIETLADVL
+590 NSDLTIEMLADVL

-626 NNFRIQHAEQLMREN
+626 NNFRIQYAEQLMREN

-650 EQCGYATTGTFVR
+650 EQCGYATAGTFVR

-677 NKLLIEQTLP
+677 NKILIEQTLP
-687 KVEKTFQ
+687 KVEKTFLTTR

>member
-1 MEHFKNTV
+1 MKSFYLFLFLFLCSACSNS
-9 GVYYKIKNGKK
+9 GKREVLDEEL
-20 SSKLILT
+20 SKMPILS
-27 PVMNFRNAHGIN
+27 VSFDSLLS
-39 KNHIFKV
+39 
-46 EQKVK
+46 EVK
-51 GQKLELKIDDGNP
+51 KMSDQDRIAS
-64 IYIKIND
+64 IIKISYRN
-71 GKYIEHHNDT
+71 E
-81 FFNMFYIEEEKRGFE
+81 
-96 AEENHTVPGRYEIEL
+96 
-111 EPGEEKEVS
+111 
-120 FICSTEE
+120 
-127 NIEEIDGIKKQ
+127 EEIDGIQKQ
-138 KRLLMEVLPLSSGKN
+138 KRLLIEVLPLSSGGN
-153 RKKILLQLVMIC
+153 RKKILLQLVTIY

-173 TGAYLEG
+173 SGAYLEG

-192 FSQKEEWQVN
+192 LSQKEEWQVN

-245 ASHFI
+245 ANHFI

-288 LCGAGYY
+288 LCGARYY
-295 SESLEYYKK
+295 SESLEYYNKIK
-304 LNQEIVFNL
+304 PEIAFNP
-313 SVQNEVVK
+313 SMQNEVVK

-330 SARIYLAERSLSD
+330 SARIYLAARLLSER
-343 KGDKIALNCM
+343 GDKIVLNCM
-353 MAETYTLEKQ
+353 MAETYITEEL

-368 VYLDRAVKSYKEKTK
+368 VFLDRPMKSYKERAKN
-383 YYQGKDREVVLPG
+383 YQKKGKEPILPNC
-396 YFLSTCYLFA
+396 FLSPCYSFD
-406 DLLWKKGKV
+406 DLLWKKGNI
-415 QQANQYY
+415 QQASQYY
-422 TFVEPLMKEVV
+422 MIVETLMKESVKTPV
-433 RTPIQ
+433 R
-438 MEFQIKALTNFSS
+438 MEIQIKALTNFSS

-505 DVNRINTHVAAICIF
+505 DANRVNTHVAAICIF

-557 EGDVPESHSASMDQY
+557 EGDASESHSVSMDQY

-687 KVEKTFQ
+687 KVEKAFQ

>member
-1 MEHFKNTV
+1 VKSFYLFLFLFLCSACSNS
-9 GVYYKIKNGKK
+9 GKREVLDEEL
-20 SSKLILT
+20 SKMPILS
-27 PVMNFRNAHGIN
+27 VSFDSLLS
-39 KNHIFKV
+39 
-46 EQKVK
+46 EVK
-51 GQKLELKIDDGNP
+51 KMSDRDRVASM
-64 IYIKIND
+64 IKISYRN
-71 GKYIEHHNDT
+71 E
-81 FFNMFYIEEEKRGFE
+81 
-96 AEENHTVPGRYEIEL
+96 
-111 EPGEEKEVS
+111 
-120 FICSTEE
+120 
-127 NIEEIDGIKKQ
+127 EEIDGIKKQ

-180 LKWIEMLEANHS
+180 LKWIEMLEANNS

-245 ASHFI
+245 ANHFV

-458 YEKALDLLARR
+458 YEKALSLLARR

>member
-1 MEHFKNTV
+1 MSDQA
-9 GVYYKIKNGKK
+9 I
-20 SSKLILT
+20 
-27 PVMNFRNAHGIN
+27 
-39 KNHIFKV
+39 
-46 EQKVK
+46 
-51 GQKLELKIDDGNP
+51 
-64 IYIKIND
+64 IKISYRN
-71 GKYIEHHNDT
+71 E
-81 FFNMFYIEEEKRGFE
+81 
-96 AEENHTVPGRYEIEL
+96 
-111 EPGEEKEVS
+111 
-120 FICSTEE
+120 
-127 NIEEIDGIKKQ
+127 EEIDGIQKQ
-138 KRLLMEVLPLSSGKN
+138 KRLLIEVLPLSSGGN
-153 RKKILLQLVMIC
+153 RKKILLQLVTIY

-173 TGAYLEG
+173 SGAYLEG

-192 FSQKEEWQVN
+192 LSQKKEWQVN

-245 ASHFI
+245 ANHFI

-295 SESLEYYKK
+295 SESLEYYNKIK
-304 LNQEIVFNL
+304 PEIAFNP
-313 SVQNEVVK
+313 SMQNEVVK

-330 SARIYLAERSLSD
+330 SARIYLATRLLSER
-343 KGDKIALNCM
+343 GDKIVLNCM
-353 MAETYTLEKQ
+353 MAETYIPEGQ

-368 VYLDRAVKSYKEKTK
+368 VFLDRAMKSYKEKAK
-383 YYQGKDREVVLPG
+383 NYQKQGREAILPNC
-396 YFLSTCYLFA
+396 FLSPCYLFA
-406 DLLWKKGKV
+406 DLLWKKGKI
-415 QQANQYY
+415 QQASQYY
-422 TFVEPLMKEVV
+422 MIVEPLMKERVKTPV
-433 RTPIQ
+433 R
-438 MEFQIKALTNFSS
+438 MELQIKALTNFSS

-505 DVNRINTHVAAICIF
+505 DANRVNTHVAAICIF

-557 EGDVPESHSASMDQY
+557 EGDASESHSASMDQY

-687 KVEKTFQ
+687 KVEKAFQ

>member
-1 MEHFKNTV
+1 M
-9 GVYYKIKNGKK
+9 
-20 SSKLILT
+20 
-27 PVMNFRNAHGIN
+27 
-39 KNHIFKV
+39 
-46 EQKVK
+46 
-51 GQKLELKIDDGNP
+51 
-64 IYIKIND
+64 IKISHRN
-71 GKYIEHHNDT
+71 
-81 FFNMFYIEEEKRGFE
+81 EK
-96 AEENHTVPGRYEIEL
+96 A
-111 EPGEEKEVS
+111 
-120 FICSTEE
+120 
-127 NIEEIDGIKKQ
+127 IDGVKKQ
-138 KRLLMEVLPLSSGKN
+138 EQLLMEVLPLSSSQK
-153 RKKILLQLVMIC
+153 RKEILFQLVKVC
-165 SNLDRFGV
+165 SRLDRFGISDANLK
-173 TGAYLEG
+173 GF
-180 LKWIEMLEANHS
+180 KWIEMLEANHS
-192 FSQKEEWQVN
+192 LSQKEEWQVN

-245 ASHFI
+245 ANHFI

-295 SESLEYYKK
+295 SESLEYYNKIK
-304 LNQEIVFNL
+304 PEIAFNP
-313 SVQNEVVK
+313 SMQNEVVK

-330 SARIYLAERSLSD
+330 SARIYLAARLLSER
-343 KGDKIALNCM
+343 GDKIVLNCM
-353 MAETYTLEKQ
+353 MAETYIPEGQ

-368 VYLDRAVKSYKEKTK
+368 VFLDRAMKSYKEKAK
-383 YYQGKDREVVLPG
+383 NYQKQGKEAILPNC
-396 YFLSTCYLFA
+396 FLSPCYLFA
-406 DLLWKKGKV
+406 DLLWKKGKI
-415 QQANQYY
+415 QQASQYY
-422 TFVEPLMKEVV
+422 MIVEPLMKERVKTPV
-433 RTPIQ
+433 R
-438 MEFQIKALTNFSS
+438 MELQIKALTNFSS

-458 YEKALDLLARR
+458 YEKAFDLLARR

-505 DVNRINTHVAAICIF
+505 DANRVNTHVAAICIF

-535 YRKLKKQGA
+535 YRKSRKQGA

-557 EGDVPESHSASMDQY
+557 EGDVSESHSASMDQY

-626 NNFRIQHAEQLMREN
+626 NNFRIQHAEQLMRAN
-641 PSIALKDLP
+641 PSIVLKDLP
-650 EQCGYATTGTFVR
+650 GQCGYATTGTFVR

-687 KVEKTFQ
+687 KVEK

>member
-1 MEHFKNTV
+1 MP
-9 GVYYKIKNGKK
+9 
-20 SSKLILT
+20 ILSAAFDSLLFE
-27 PVMNFRNAHGIN
+27 VRNLPLQDRIAS
-39 KNHIFKV
+39 
-46 EQKVK
+46 
-51 GQKLELKIDDGNP
+51 L
-64 IYIKIND
+64 IKISYRN
-71 GKYIEHHNDT
+71 
-81 FFNMFYIEEEKRGFE
+81 EEEIGGIQKQ
-96 AEENHTVPGRYEIEL
+96 
-111 EPGEEKEVS
+111 EK
-120 FICSTEE
+120 
-127 NIEEIDGIKKQ
+127 
-138 KRLLMEVLPLSSGKN
+138 LLMEILPLSSGKE
-153 RKKILLQLVMIC
+153 RKIILLQLVTLYN
-165 SNLDRFGV
+165 NLDRFGIS
-173 TGAYLEG
+173 GADIKG
-180 LKWIEMLEANHS
+180 LKWIEMLENNHS
-192 FSQKEEWQVN
+192 LSQKEEWQVN

-257 ALPLYKEAYQL
+257 ALPLYEEAYQL
-268 ALEHKSIELQQVSGI
+268 ALEHKSIELQQASGI

-295 SESLEYYKK
+295 SESLEYYNKI
-304 LNQEIVFNL
+304 NPEIAFNP
-313 SVQNEVVK
+313 SIQNEVVK

-330 SARIYLAERSLSD
+330 SARIYLAARLLSER
-343 KGDKIALNCM
+343 GDKIVLNCM
-353 MAETYTLEKQ
+353 MAETYITEEL

-368 VYLDRAVKSYKEKTK
+368 VFLDRAVKSYKERAKN
-383 YYQGKDREVVLPG
+383 YQKKGKEPILPNC
-396 YFLSTCYLFA
+396 FLSPCYSFA
-406 DLLWKKGKV
+406 DLLWKKGKI
-415 QQANQYY
+415 QQASQYY
-422 TFVEPLMKEVV
+422 MIVEPLMKEMVK
-433 RTPIQ
+433 TPIR
-438 MEFQIKALTNFSS
+438 MELQIKALTNFSS

-557 EGDVPESHSASMDQY
+557 EGDTSESHSASMDQY

>member
-1 MEHFKNTV
+1 MSDQDR
-9 GVYYKIKNGKK
+9 IA
-20 SSKLILT
+20 SI
-27 PVMNFRNAHGIN
+27 
-39 KNHIFKV
+39 
-46 EQKVK
+46 
-51 GQKLELKIDDGNP
+51 
-64 IYIKIND
+64 IKISYRN
-71 GKYIEHHNDT
+71 E
-81 FFNMFYIEEEKRGFE
+81 
-96 AEENHTVPGRYEIEL
+96 
-111 EPGEEKEVS
+111 
-120 FICSTEE
+120 
-127 NIEEIDGIKKQ
+127 EEIDGIQKQ
-138 KRLLMEVLPLSSGKN
+138 KRLLIEVLPLSSGGN
-153 RKKILLQLVMIC
+153 RKKILLQLVTIY

-173 TGAYLEG
+173 SGAYLEG

-192 FSQKEEWQVN
+192 LSQKEEWQVN

-245 ASHFI
+245 ANHFI

-288 LCGAGYY
+288 LCGARYY
-295 SESLEYYKK
+295 SESLEYYNKIK
-304 LNQEIVFNL
+304 PEIAFNP
-313 SVQNEVVK
+313 SMQNEVVK

-330 SARIYLAERSLSD
+330 SARIYLAARLLSER
-343 KGDKIALNCM
+343 GDKIVLNCM
-353 MAETYTLEKQ
+353 MAETYITEEL

-368 VYLDRAVKSYKEKTK
+368 VFLDRAMKSYKERAKN
-383 YYQGKDREVVLPG
+383 YQKKGKEPILPNC
-396 YFLSTCYLFA
+396 FLSPCYLFA
-406 DLLWKKGKV
+406 DLLWKKGKI
-415 QQANQYY
+415 QQASQYY
-422 TFVEPLMKEVV
+422 MIVEPLMKERVKTPV
-433 RTPIQ
+433 R
-438 MEFQIKALTNFSS
+438 MELQIKALTNFSS

-505 DVNRINTHVAAICIF
+505 DANRVNTHVAAICIF

-557 EGDVPESHSASMDQY
+557 EGDASESHSVSMDQY

-687 KVEKTFQ
+687 KVEKAFQ

>member
-1 MEHFKNTV
+1 MSDRDRV
-9 GVYYKIKNGKK
+9 A
-20 SSKLILT
+20 S
-27 PVMNFRNAHGIN
+27 M
-39 KNHIFKV
+39 
-46 EQKVK
+46 
-51 GQKLELKIDDGNP
+51 
-64 IYIKIND
+64 IKISYRN
-71 GKYIEHHNDT
+71 E
-81 FFNMFYIEEEKRGFE
+81 
-96 AEENHTVPGRYEIEL
+96 
-111 EPGEEKEVS
+111 
-120 FICSTEE
+120 
-127 NIEEIDGIKKQ
+127 EEIDGIKKQ
-138 KRLLMEVLPLSSGKN
+138 KRLLMEALPLSSSKN

-245 ASHFI
+245 ANHFV

>member
-1 MEHFKNTV
+1 MKSFYLFLFLFLCSACSNS
-9 GVYYKIKNGKK
+9 GKREVLDEEL
-20 SSKLILT
+20 SKMPILS
-27 PVMNFRNAHGIN
+27 VSFDSLLS
-39 KNHIFKV
+39 
-46 EQKVK
+46 EVK
-51 GQKLELKIDDGNP
+51 KMSDRDRVASM
-64 IYIKIND
+64 IKISYRN
-71 GKYIEHHNDT
+71 E
-81 FFNMFYIEEEKRGFE
+81 
-96 AEENHTVPGRYEIEL
+96 
-111 EPGEEKEVS
+111 
-120 FICSTEE
+120 
-127 NIEEIDGIKKQ
+127 EEIDGIKKQ

-245 ASHFI
+245 ANHFV

-677 NKLLIEQTLP
+677 NKLLIEQTP
-687 KVEKTFQ
+687 

>member
-1 MEHFKNTV
+1 MKNLYLFLFLFLCGACSNLDKK
-9 GVYYKIKNGKK
+9 GVLDEEL
-20 SSKLILT
+20 SKTPILSACFDSLLSE
-27 PVMNFRNAHGIN
+27 VRNMPSRDRIA
-39 KNHIFKV
+39 
-46 EQKVK
+46 
-51 GQKLELKIDDGNP
+51 
-64 IYIKIND
+64 YMIKISHRN
-71 GKYIEHHNDT
+71 
-81 FFNMFYIEEEKRGFE
+81 EK
-96 AEENHTVPGRYEIEL
+96 A
-111 EPGEEKEVS
+111 
-120 FICSTEE
+120 
-127 NIEEIDGIKKQ
+127 IDGVKKQ
-138 KRLLMEVLPLSSGKN
+138 EQLLMEVLPLSSSQK
-153 RKKILLQLVMIC
+153 RKEILFQLVKVC
-165 SNLDRFGV
+165 SRLDRFGISDANLK
-173 TGAYLEG
+173 GF
-180 LKWIEMLEANHS
+180 KWIEMLEANHS
-192 FSQKEEWQVN
+192 LSQKEEWQVN

-245 ASHFI
+245 ANHFI

-295 SESLEYYKK
+295 SESLEYYNKIK
-304 LNQEIVFNL
+304 PEIAFNP
-313 SVQNEVVK
+313 SMQNEVVK

-330 SARIYLAERSLSD
+330 SARIYLAARLLSER
-343 KGDKIALNCM
+343 GDKIVLNCM
-353 MAETYTLEKQ
+353 MAETYIPEGQ
-363 EDSAF
+363 EDFAF
-368 VYLDRAVKSYKEKTK
+368 VFLDRAMKSYKEKAK
-383 YYQGKDREVVLPG
+383 NYQKQGKEAILPNC
-396 YFLSTCYLFA
+396 FLSPCYLFA
-406 DLLWKKGKV
+406 DLLWKKGKI
-415 QQANQYY
+415 QQASQYY
-422 TFVEPLMKEVV
+422 MIVEPLMKERVKTPV
-433 RTPIQ
+433 R
-438 MEFQIKALTNFSS
+438 MELQIKALTNFSS

-505 DVNRINTHVAAICIF
+505 DANRVNTHVAAICIF

-535 YRKLKKQGA
+535 YRKSRKQGA

-557 EGDVPESHSASMDQY
+557 EGDVSESHSASMDQY

-626 NNFRIQHAEQLMREN
+626 NNFRIQHAEQLMRAN
-641 PSIALKDLP
+641 PSIVLKDLP
-650 EQCGYATTGTFVR
+650 GQCGYATTGTFVR

-687 KVEKTFQ
+687 KIEK